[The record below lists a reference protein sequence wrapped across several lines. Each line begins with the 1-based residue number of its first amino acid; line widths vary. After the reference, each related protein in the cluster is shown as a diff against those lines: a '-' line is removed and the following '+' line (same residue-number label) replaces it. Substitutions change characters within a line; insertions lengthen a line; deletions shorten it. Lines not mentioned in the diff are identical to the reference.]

1 MRDKPFFVLLLT
13 NIVLVLVIIISMIFL
28 KPNEVRA
35 INPEEGIDINSDVTI
50 FVGLPDAKNDKGEV
64 LLDFIRYNERQLL
77 VTRLDDGLYVTAL
90 FSDYD
95 KTKFLLAS
103 LEYEYKNNKIEAMA

>member
-64 LLDFIRYNERQLL
+64 LLDFIRYNERN
-77 VTRLDDGLYVTAL
+77 T
-90 FSDYD
+90 
-95 KTKFLLAS
+95 
-103 LEYEYKNNKIEAMA
+103 IESAPNRSRKV